1 MRRRIVLA
9 IACVFATA
17 AATIGCDRN
26 SQSATEQYAT
36 NLTDGGVPSQGR
48 EKIMVYGCSGCHTIP
63 GIPDA
68 DAMIAPPLTKMAN
81 RSYVGG
87 VVKNTPR
94 NLIQWIQ
101 NPPAIDDKTA
111 MPNLHVTEADARD
124 IASYLYTLR

>member
-1 MRRRIVLA
+1 MNRRIVLA
-9 IACVFATA
+9 IACVFAIA
-17 AATIGCDRN
+17 AFAIGCN
-26 SQSATEQYAT
+26 PSSESAKEQYAT
-36 NLTDGGVPSQGR
+36 TLTDGGVPSQGR